1 MRDWEEDFDFDFD
14 FDNSIGFGER
24 RTQGIRKDSYR
35 TVQGDKTKHSDN
47 DERRARIVAHID
59 RVKREQQ
66 ELVIS
71 EGKFV

>member
-14 FDNSIGFGER
+14 NSIGLEVNGKKD
-24 RTQGIRKDSYR
+24 IRIDSYPS
-35 TVQGDKTKHSDN
+35 VQGDKTKHSDN

-71 EGKFV
+71 EGRFV

>member
-1 MRDWEEDFDFDFD
+1 MRDWEEDFDFDD
-14 FDNSIGFGER
+14 VSSTSTKRMYCRI
-24 RTQGIRKDSYR
+24 DSYR
-35 TVQGDKTKHSDN
+35 TVQGEKTMHSDN

-71 EGKFV
+71 EGRFV

>member
-14 FDNSIGFGER
+14 NSIGLEVNR
-24 RTQGIRKDSYR
+24 KKDIRIDSYR

-71 EGKFV
+71 EGK